1 MFVYKCFDLS
11 VVIFPPLTES
21 ATFILI
27 YEKEKKIHVINFVAL
42 ELGKNDELK
51 WLFLL
56 SEKVYKGYILNY
68 TSIWF
73 LFS

>member
-11 VVIFPPLTES
+11 VVIFPPHRKCYFYTN
-21 ATFILI
+21 IQ
-27 YEKEKKIHVINFVAL
+27 KRRKKIHVINFVAL

-56 SEKVYKGYILNY
+56 SEKVYKGCILNY